1 MNEEKI
7 LKYLD
12 IISKIKE
19 EEKNFENTEDFIFN
33 IQNLLKKVSLK
44 IFIEKNKISISSENP
59 ENLDE
64 KDCLFIHLITED
76 VNQFL
81 DSRNHSNLFNEL
93 TISLIEQK
101 NVKDLLDAILE
112 KLEKIIPYTSANIAL
127 LENEGLR
134 YLSFRGYE
142 KYKVEDFM
150 RNFKMDKK
158 EFYTLKTVIE
168 TQKPLLIENTEEY
181 LNWII
186 IPETQWIKSHLMIP
200 IIYENKILGLI
211 SFDSDKP
218 HGFREEDIKKVYPI
232 LSILGIALENAKLY
246 EKLKKE
252 LEERVTA
259 EEKYKRSFY
268 QIIKLASD
276 IVEMKDPY
284 TSGHQKRVARI
295 SVIIGEKLGF
305 SQEKIRALAI
315 SSLLHD
321 IGKIGIPSE
330 ILNKPSS
337 LNPLERKLINMHPE
351 IGYNLLRKIEI
362 ISNIAPIV
370 YQHHERINGSGYPK
384 GLKGEEILLEAKII
398 GVADVF
404 EAMTSHRPYRSA
416 LSIDMAIKELV
427 ENKGTLYD
435 PDVVDAF
442 LKSLKE
448 GRSLSWT

>member
-7 LKYLD
+7 LEYLK

-19 EEKNFENTEDFIFN
+19 EEKNFENVEDFIFN

-44 IFIEKNKISISSENP
+44 IFIEKNKITVSSENL
-59 ENLDE
+59 ENLDK
-64 KDCLFIHLITED
+64 KDNLFIHIITED

-81 DSRNHSNLFNEL
+81 EGKNYSNLFNEL

-101 NVKDLLDAILE
+101 NVEDLLDAILE

-127 LENEGLR
+127 LENDALY

-142 KYKVEDFM
+142 KYGVEDFM
-150 RNFKMDKK
+150 RNFKMDKR
-158 EFYTLKTVIE
+158 EFYTLKTVME
-168 TQKPLLIENTEEY
+168 TQKPLFVENTDEY
-181 LNWII
+181 PNWVI

-211 SFDSDKP
+211 SFDSDTP
-218 HGFREEDIKKVYPI
+218 YGFKEEDIEKVYP
-232 LSILGIALENAKLY
+232 LLPLLGIALENAKLY

-252 LEERVTA
+252 LEERIIA

-268 QIIKLASD
+268 QIVKLASD

-295 SVIIGEKLGF
+295 SVIIGKELGL

-337 LNPLERKLINMHPE
+337 LNPLLIY
-351 IGYNLLRKIEI
+351 ILR
-362 ISNIAPIV
+362 
-370 YQHHERINGSGYPK
+370 
-384 GLKGEEILLEAKII
+384 
-398 GVADVF
+398 
-404 EAMTSHRPYRSA
+404 
-416 LSIDMAIKELV
+416 
-427 ENKGTLYD
+427 
-435 PDVVDAF
+435 
-442 LKSLKE
+442 
-448 GRSLSWT
+448 

>member
-7 LKYLD
+7 LEYLK

-19 EEKNFENTEDFIFN
+19 EEKNFENVEDFIFN

-44 IFIEKNKISISSENP
+44 IFIEKNKITVSSENL

-64 KDCLFIHLITED
+64 KDNLFIHIITED

-81 DSRNHSNLFNEL
+81 EGKNYSNLFNEL

-101 NVKDLLDAILE
+101 NVEDLLDAILE

-127 LENEGLR
+127 LENDALY

-142 KYKVEDFM
+142 KYGVEDFM
-150 RNFKMDKK
+150 RNFKMDKR
-158 EFYTLKTVIE
+158 EFYTLKTVME
-168 TQKPLLIENTEEY
+168 TQKPLFVENTDEY
-181 LNWII
+181 PNWVI

-211 SFDSDKP
+211 SFDSDTP
-218 HGFREEDIKKVYPI
+218 YGFKEEYIEKVYP
-232 LSILGIALENAKLY
+232 LLPLLGIALENAKLY

-252 LEERVTA
+252 LEERIIA
-259 EEKYKRSFY
+259 EEKYRRSFY
-268 QIIKLASD
+268 QIVKLASD

-295 SVIIGEKLGF
+295 SVIIGKELGL

-337 LNPLERKLINMHPE
+337 LNPLERRFINIHPE

-362 ISNIAPIV
+362 ISDIAPIV

-416 LSIDMAIKELV
+416 LPIDMAIKELV

-448 GRSLSWT
+448 GRIIL

>member
-7 LKYLD
+7 LEYLK

-19 EEKNFENTEDFIFN
+19 EEKNFENVEDFIFN

-44 IFIEKNKISISSENP
+44 IFIEKNKITVSSENL

-64 KDCLFIHLITED
+64 KDNLFIHIITED

-81 DSRNHSNLFNEL
+81 EGKNYSNLFNEL

-101 NVKDLLDAILE
+101 NVEDLLDAILE

-127 LENEGLR
+127 LENDALY

-142 KYKVEDFM
+142 KYGVEDFM
-150 RNFKMDKK
+150 RNFKMDKR
-158 EFYTLKTVIE
+158 EFYTLKTV
-168 TQKPLLIENTEEY
+168 EY
-181 LNWII
+181 PNWVI

-211 SFDSDKP
+211 SFDSDTP
-218 HGFREEDIKKVYPI
+218 YGFKEEYIEKVYP
-232 LSILGIALENAKLY
+232 LLPLLGIALENAKLY

-252 LEERVTA
+252 LEERIIA
-259 EEKYKRSFY
+259 EEKYRRSFY
-268 QIIKLASD
+268 QIVKLASD

-295 SVIIGEKLGF
+295 SVIIGKELGL

-337 LNPLERKLINMHPE
+337 LNPLERRFINIHPE

-362 ISNIAPIV
+362 ISDIAPIV

-416 LSIDMAIKELV
+416 LPIDMAIKELV

-448 GRSLSWT
+448 GRIIL

>member
-7 LKYLD
+7 LEYLK

-19 EEKNFENTEDFIFN
+19 EEKNFENVEDFIFN

-44 IFIEKNKISISSENP
+44 IFIEKNKITVSSENL

-64 KDCLFIHLITED
+64 KDNLFIHIITED

-81 DSRNHSNLFNEL
+81 EGKNYSNLFNEL

-101 NVKDLLDAILE
+101 NVEDLLDAILE

-127 LENEGLR
+127 LENDALY

-142 KYKVEDFM
+142 KYGVEDFM
-150 RNFKMDKK
+150 RNFKMDKR
-158 EFYTLKTVIE
+158 EFYTLKTVME
-168 TQKPLLIENTEEY
+168 TQKPLFVENTDEY
-181 LNWII
+181 PNWVII
-186 IPETQWIKSHLMIP
+186 LETQWIKSHLMIP

-211 SFDSDKP
+211 SFDSDTP
-218 HGFREEDIKKVYPI
+218 YGFKEEDIEKVYP
-232 LSILGIALENAKLY
+232 LLPLLGIALENAKLY

-252 LEERVTA
+252 LEERIIA
-259 EEKYKRSFY
+259 EEKYRRSFY
-268 QIIKLASD
+268 QIVKLASD

-295 SVIIGEKLGF
+295 SVIIGKELGL

-321 IGKIGIPSE
+321 IGKIGIPSQ

-337 LNPLERKLINMHPE
+337 LNPLERRFINIHPE

-362 ISNIAPIV
+362 ISDIAPIV

-416 LSIDMAIKELV
+416 LPIDMAIKELV

-448 GRSLSWT
+448 GRIIL

>member
-1 MNEEKI
+1 MEY
-7 LKYLD
+7 LK

-19 EEKNFENTEDFIFN
+19 EEKNFENVEDFIFN

-44 IFIEKNKISISSENP
+44 IFIEKNKITVSSENL

-64 KDCLFIHLITED
+64 KDNLFIHIITED

-81 DSRNHSNLFNEL
+81 EGKNYSNLFNEL

-101 NVKDLLDAILE
+101 NVEDLLDAILE

-127 LENEGLR
+127 LENDALY

-142 KYKVEDFM
+142 KYGVEDFM
-150 RNFKMDKK
+150 RNFKMDKR
-158 EFYTLKTVIE
+158 EFYTLKTV
-168 TQKPLLIENTEEY
+168 EY
-181 LNWII
+181 PNWVI

-211 SFDSDKP
+211 SFDSDTP
-218 HGFREEDIKKVYPI
+218 YGFKEEDIEKVYP
-232 LSILGIALENAKLY
+232 LLPLLGIALENAKLY

-252 LEERVTA
+252 LEERIIA
-259 EEKYKRSFY
+259 EEKYRRSFY
-268 QIIKLASD
+268 QIVKFASD

-295 SVIIGEKLGF
+295 SVIIGKELGL

-337 LNPLERKLINMHPE
+337 LNPLERRFINIHPE

-362 ISNIAPIV
+362 ISDIAPIV

-416 LSIDMAIKELV
+416 LPIDMAIKELV

-448 GRSLSWT
+448 GRIIL

>member
-7 LKYLD
+7 LEYLK
-12 IISKIKE
+12 IISKIKK
-19 EEKNFENTEDFIFN
+19 EEKNFENVEDFIFN

-44 IFIEKNKISISSENP
+44 IFIEKNKITVSSENL

-64 KDCLFIHLITED
+64 KDNLFIHIITED

-81 DSRNHSNLFNEL
+81 EGKNYSNLFNEL

-101 NVKDLLDAILE
+101 NVEDLLDAILE

-127 LENEGLR
+127 LENDALY

-142 KYKVEDFM
+142 KYGVEDFM
-150 RNFKMDKK
+150 RNFKMDKR
-158 EFYTLKTVIE
+158 EFYTLKTVME
-168 TQKPLLIENTEEY
+168 TQKPLFVENTDEY
-181 LNWII
+181 PNWVII
-186 IPETQWIKSHLMIP
+186 LETQWIKSHLMIP

-211 SFDSDKP
+211 SFDSDTP
-218 HGFREEDIKKVYPI
+218 YGFKEEDIEKVYP
-232 LSILGIALENAKLY
+232 LLPLLGIALENAKLY

-252 LEERVTA
+252 LEERIIA

-268 QIIKLASD
+268 QIVKLASD

-295 SVIIGEKLGF
+295 SVIIGKELGL
-305 SQEKIRALAI
+305 SHEKIRALAI

-337 LNPLERKLINMHPE
+337 LNPLERRFINIHPE

-362 ISNIAPIV
+362 ISDIAPIV

-416 LSIDMAIKELV
+416 LPIDMAIKELV

-448 GRSLSWT
+448 GRIIL